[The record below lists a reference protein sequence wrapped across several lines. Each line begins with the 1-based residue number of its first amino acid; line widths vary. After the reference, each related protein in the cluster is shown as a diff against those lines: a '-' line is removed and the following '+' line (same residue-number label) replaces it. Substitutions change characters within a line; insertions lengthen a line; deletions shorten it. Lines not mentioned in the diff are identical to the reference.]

1 MFENLDV
8 FTISSAM
15 AKHAGTRQALISQNV
30 ANADTPGYL
39 ARDLPTFKSSYEVS
53 GSVTQK
59 ATRSGHLNGANL
71 GGYSAPAVDRTAAS
85 PDGNTVSIEQQMLK
99 ATDTLRQH
107 DQALAIYKSALGVLR
122 SSLGRR

>member
-15 AKHAGTRQALISQNV
+15 AQHAGTRQALLSQNV
-30 ANADTPGYL
+30 ANANTPGYL
-39 ARDLPTFKSSYEVS
+39 AQDLPSFKSSYEMN
-53 GSVTQK
+53 GSATQK
-59 ATRSGHLNGANL
+59 ATRTGHLNGAEL
-71 GGYSAPAVDRTAAS
+71 VGDRAPMSARSAAS
-85 PDGNTVSIEQQMLK
+85 PDGNTVSVEQQMLK
-99 ATDTLRQH
+99 ATETIRQH